1 MIDIN
6 IIISNIDN
14 TIQRLL
20 SWKKWHDDDN
30 SYKNGV
36 EDLGIFADFKNNE
49 CVNTGIYREESKEL
63 DTDSDERIRILF
75 QDFDWNSENLKLALL
90 KNIKNLVVENRKKEI
105 EQDFDFNTR
114 SIQ

>member
-20 SWKKWHDDDN
+20 LWKKWHDDGN

-114 SIQ
+114 SI